1 MDASAAARVRSVRG
15 MGRAADGAATVSD
28 AATDVPP
35 AVRRMGRHSHATAT
49 AAIIAATT
57 DTAVSFCSTTV

>member
-28 AATDVPP
+28 AATDVSS
-35 AVRRMGRHSHATAT
+35 AVRRMGRHRHAAT

-57 DTAVSFCSTTV
+57 DPTVSCDSTTV